1 MDFRDHSISE
11 LVKKVKNKEI
21 SAKELTESALSNIEK
36 YDAAINA
43 FCALNSEDAIKQ
55 AETLDKKISDGED
68 VGLLAGIPIGVKD
81 LEDAKGF
88 VTTYGS
94 ELHVNDNPAEEDSIL
109 VKRLRDQGCVVLG
122 KTNTPEFGHKGKTDN
137 APFGSTK
144 NPWNLEYSPG
154 GSSGGT
160 SAALCSG
167 MIPLGTGSDGGGSIR
182 IPSALGGLSG
192 IKTSQGRIP
201 NGGPKPPGSG
211 LLTVKGPMANTT
223 ADTALALDASVGA
236 DPTDIFS
243 LEGSNPNWSN
253 QLTGNLPKTAIW
265 SPTMGFSTVDKE
277 VLEICEKAVKSLAD
291 AGVTIIEKDK
301 IWDENPVDAW
311 MVFWAC
317 ACARRQQ
324 HLVGTDEYEKIDPLL
339 RMFIEMGMKMDGAS
353 YASSIDACHKFGLQ
367 LEESFKE
374 SPLIIT
380 PGTCGQAP
388 KIEGDGTVNGEETPS
403 WVDFTMGIN
412 MTRNPAGT
420 IPVGVSSNSNV
431 PVAIQ
436 IIGGQR
442 QDLDVLNAMHAFES
456 VINFSNRATDHES
469 S

>member
-1 MDFRDHSISE
+1 MDFREHSIQE
-11 LVKKVKNKEI
+11 LVNKVKNKEI
-21 SAKELTESALSNIEK
+21 SARELTESALSNIEK
-36 YDAAINA
+36 YDKEINA
-43 FCALNSEDAIKQ
+43 FCALNQEDALDQ
-55 AETLDKKISDGED
+55 AESLDKKISNGEN
-68 VGLLAGIPIGVKD
+68 VGLLAGIPVGVKD

-88 VTTYGS
+88 ITTYGS
-94 ELHVNDNPAEEDSIL
+94 ELHTKDSPAEEDSIL
-109 VKRLRDQGCVVLG
+109 VGRLRSEGCIILG

-137 APFGSTK
+137 VPFGATK
-144 NPWNLEYSPG
+144 NPWNLKYSPG

-160 SAALCSG
+160 SAALSSG

-182 IPSALGGLSG
+182 IPSVLGGLSG

-201 NGGPKPPGSG
+201 NGGTKPPGSG

-223 ADTALALDASVGA
+223 EDTVLALDATVGA

-243 LEGSNPNWSN
+243 LEGGNPNWSK
-253 QLTGNLPKTAIW
+253 QLTENLPKTAIW

-277 VLEICEKAVKSLAD
+277 VLEVCEKAIKSLED
-291 AGVTIIEKDK
+291 AGVTIIEKDV
-301 IWDENPVDAW
+301 IWDENPVNAW

-324 HLVGTDEYEKIDPLL
+324 HLIGTEEYEQIDPLL
-339 RMFIEMGMKMDGAS
+339 RMFIEMGIEMDGAS
-353 YASSIDACHKFGLQ
+353 YASSIDACHKFGYQ

-388 KIEGDGTVNGEETPS
+388 TIEGDGTVNGEETPS

-412 MTRNPAGT
+412 MTRNPAGV
-420 IPVGVSSNSNV
+420 IPVGVSSSSNI
-431 PVAIQ
+431 PIAIQ

-442 QDLDVLNAMHAFES
+442 QDLDVLNAMQAFEK
-456 VINFSNRATDHES
+456 VINFSDKATDHE
-469 S
+469 

>member
-43 FCALNSEDAIKQ
+43 FCALNAEDAIKQ

-68 VGLLAGIPIGVKD
+68 IGLLAGIPIGVKD

-167 MIPLGTGSDGGGSIR
+167 MIPLGTGSDGG
-182 IPSALGGLSG
+182 LS
-192 IKTSQGRIP
+192 
-201 NGGPKPPGSG
+201 
-211 LLTVKGPMANTT
+211 
-223 ADTALALDASVGA
+223 
-236 DPTDIFS
+236 
-243 LEGSNPNWSN
+243 
-253 QLTGNLPKTAIW
+253 
-265 SPTMGFSTVDKE
+265 
-277 VLEICEKAVKSLAD
+277 
-291 AGVTIIEKDK
+291 
-301 IWDENPVDAW
+301 
-311 MVFWAC
+311 
-317 ACARRQQ
+317 
-324 HLVGTDEYEKIDPLL
+324 
-339 RMFIEMGMKMDGAS
+339 
-353 YASSIDACHKFGLQ
+353 
-367 LEESFKE
+367 
-374 SPLIIT
+374 LIHI
-380 PGTCGQAP
+380 
-388 KIEGDGTVNGEETPS
+388 
-403 WVDFTMGIN
+403 
-412 MTRNPAGT
+412 
-420 IPVGVSSNSNV
+420 
-431 PVAIQ
+431 
-436 IIGGQR
+436 
-442 QDLDVLNAMHAFES
+442 
-456 VINFSNRATDHES
+456 
-469 S
+469 

>member
-1 MDFRDHSISE
+1 MDFREHSIQE
-11 LVKKVKNKEI
+11 LVNKVKNKEI
-21 SAKELTESALSNIEK
+21 SARELTESALSNIEK
-36 YDAAINA
+36 YDKEINA
-43 FCALNSEDAIKQ
+43 FCALNQEDALDQ
-55 AETLDKKISDGED
+55 AKSLDKKISNGEN
-68 VGLLAGIPIGVKD
+68 VGLLAGIPVGVKD

-88 VTTYGS
+88 ITTYGS
-94 ELHVNDNPAEEDSIL
+94 ELHTKDSPAEEDSIL
-109 VKRLRDQGCVVLG
+109 VGRLRSEGCIILG

-137 APFGSTK
+137 VPFGATK
-144 NPWNLEYSPG
+144 NPWNLKYSPG

-160 SAALCSG
+160 SAALSSG

-182 IPSALGGLSG
+182 IPSVLGGLSG

-201 NGGPKPPGSG
+201 NGGTKPPGSG

-223 ADTALALDASVGA
+223 EDTVLALDATVGA
-236 DPTDIFS
+236 NPTDIFS
-243 LEGSNPNWSN
+243 LEGGNPNWSK
-253 QLTGNLPKTAIW
+253 QLTENLPKTAIW

-277 VLEICEKAVKSLAD
+277 VLEVCEKAIKSLED
-291 AGVTIIEKDK
+291 AGVTIIEKDV
-301 IWDENPVDAW
+301 IWDENPVNAW

-324 HLVGTDEYEKIDPLL
+324 HLIGTEEYEQIDPLL
-339 RMFIEMGMKMDGAS
+339 RMFIEMGVEMDGAS
-353 YASSIDACHKFGLQ
+353 YASSIDACHKFGYQ

-412 MTRNPAGT
+412 MTRNPAGV
-420 IPVGVSSNSNV
+420 IPVGVSSSSNI
-431 PVAIQ
+431 PIAIQ

-442 QDLDVLNAMHAFES
+442 QDLDVLNAMQAFEK
-456 VINFSNRATDHES
+456 VINFSDKATDHE
-469 S
+469 